1 MIKVE
6 EPSVKI
12 RIDRRPVKEG
22 SPLLLSDEEW
32 FNLVNTNRI
41 EKKTGMVGE
50 FKKKN
55 LSESVGSSV
64 FCLDCKALE
73 NLEIATDIRFLENL
87 KIATGIRFHQVF
99 THPTK

>member
-1 MIKVE
+1 MIELK
-6 EPSVKI
+6 
-12 RIDRRPVKEG
+12 
-22 SPLLLSDEEW
+22 
-32 FNLVNTNRI
+32 
-41 EKKTGMVGE
+41 KKTGMVGE
-50 FKKKN
+50 FKKKKKN
-55 LSESVGSSV
+55 LSESLGSSV